1 MKHIPLDV
9 LQTLKQKLLERRTK
23 LTGVKKVVDE
33 ANPVH
38 SEDRLSNNAS
48 PDTDAREEVQI
59 LESEVVG
66 SEVGDMLARVDAA
79 LDRMEKGIYGLT
91 QDGKEIPIERLLVD
105 PTATTLVQ

>member
-1 MKHIPLDV
+1 MKHIPADV
-9 LQTLKQKLLERRTK
+9 LQTLKQRLLERRAK
-23 LTGVKKVVDE
+23 LSEVQKVVDE

-38 SEDRLSNNAS
+38 NEDRVNNNAS
-48 PDTDAREEVQI
+48 PDTDAREEAQI

-66 SEVGDMLARVDAA
+66 SEVVDMLARVNGA

-91 QDGKEIPIERLLVD
+91 HDGKEIPIQRLLVD